1 MPPRQMPPVQRG
13 FNLFR
18 GPQPTQPFQSFSPFA
33 RSPVSRPA
41 RGGGLLSRLLNRS
54 GRMGNTAF
62 PGMTGFE
69 RPASLIGQSP
79 VQNLASPGT
88 LNKFLANTQ
97 QVLNT
102 AQQIG
107 PMIQQYGPMVRNLPA
122 MWRLYKGFK
131 NATAEEDADADADAD
146 ADTESDSPDEDSHE
160 EEENTE
166 KKDSAKKASSSSH
179 QTKRSRIQK
188 SKKASSAKAEK
199 RSGESVPK
207 LYI

>member
-18 GPQPTQPFQSFSPFA
+18 GPQPTQPFQSFPPFA
-33 RSPVSRPA
+33 GSPVSRPA

-146 ADTESDSPDEDSHE
+146 TESDSPDEDSHE
-160 EEENTE
+160 EEENAE

>member
-146 ADTESDSPDEDSHE
+146 TESDSPDEDSHE
-160 EEENTE
+160 EAENTE

>member
-18 GPQPTQPFQSFSPFA
+18 GPQPTQPFQSFPPFA

-146 ADTESDSPDEDSHE
+146 TESDSPDEDSHE
-160 EEENTE
+160 EAENTE

>member
-1 MPPRQMPPVQRG
+1 MPPRQMPPLQRGG

-18 GPQPTQPFQSFSPFA
+18 GPQPMQPFQSFSPFA
-33 RSPVSRPA
+33 GSPSGRPA

-54 GRMGNTAF
+54 GRMGNAAAR
-62 PGMTGFE
+62 GMTGFE
-69 RPASLIGQSP
+69 RPASLIGQSS

-107 PMIQQYGPMVRNLPA
+107 PMIQQYGPMIRNLPA

-131 NATAEEDADADADAD
+131 NASAEE
-146 ADTESDSPDEDSHE
+146 EDSDTDSVDQDDSE
-160 EEENTE
+160 TEENNNEEDDT
-166 KKDSAKKASSSSH
+166 KKESTSSH
-179 QTKRSRIQK
+179 QTKRSRNQK
-188 SKKASSAKAEK
+188 SKKVSTAKSERK
-199 RSGESVPK
+199 SGESVPK

>member
-18 GPQPTQPFQSFSPFA
+18 GPQPTQPFQSFPPFA

-131 NATAEEDADADADAD
+131 NATAEADADADAD

-160 EEENTE
+160 EEENAE

>member
-18 GPQPTQPFQSFSPFA
+18 GPQPTQPFQSFPPFA
-33 RSPVSRPA
+33 GSPVSRPA

-146 ADTESDSPDEDSHE
+146 TESDSPDEDSHE

>member
-146 ADTESDSPDEDSHE
+146 TESDSPDEDSHE
-160 EEENTE
+160 EEENAE

>member
-131 NATAEEDADADADAD
+131 NATAEEDADANAD

>member
-18 GPQPTQPFQSFSPFA
+18 GPQPTQPFQSFPPFA
-33 RSPVSRPA
+33 GSPVSRPA

-146 ADTESDSPDEDSHE
+146 TESDSPDEDSHE
-160 EEENTE
+160 EAENTE

>member
-33 RSPVSRPA
+33 RSPVGRPA

-131 NATAEEDADADADAD
+131 NATAEEDADADAD
-146 ADTESDSPDEDSHE
+146 TESDSPDEDSHE

-179 QTKRSRIQK
+179 QTKISRIQK

>member
-18 GPQPTQPFQSFSPFA
+18 GPQPTQPFQSFPPFA

-146 ADTESDSPDEDSHE
+146 TESDSPDEDSHE
-160 EEENTE
+160 EAENTE

-188 SKKASSAKAEK
+188 SKKASSAKVEK

>member
-146 ADTESDSPDEDSHE
+146 TESDSPDEDSHE